1 MNIQLSD
8 HFTYR
13 RLFRFVLPSILMM
26 VVTSLYTIVDGFFV
40 SNFIGKTA
48 FAAVNLIIPVPLGVA
63 TIGYMVG
70 SGGSAIV
77 SRTLGERKKELA
89 NRYFSLLIYTVT
101 IVSVILGILGFLF
114 TRPISIFLGAEGELL
129 EECVRYGR
137 ILFAFIVFCI
147 LQVTF
152 QSFLIMAQKPDL
164 SLRTSLAA
172 GFTNAALD
180 YVFIVLFQWGVVGAA
195 LATVAGQMVGGIFP
209 LLYFARKNSSLLRLR
224 KTGWYGGMLRET
236 CVNGS
241 SEMVTNLSA
250 SVVSMVYNFQLMKF
264 VGETGV
270 AAYGIIMYV
279 NFVFMAVFF
288 GYSMGASPIA
298 SYHYGAQNHAE
309 LKNIFC
315 KSLWIVGMV
324 GVGMTL
330 LAEGL
335 NGPIVRIFAD
345 YDPELYALTSHGFRI
360 FSFAFLLTGFNVW
373 GSAFFTALS
382 NGVISALISF
392 IRTLVFELG
401 TVLVLPYFLEVDGI
415 WAAVLVAEVMALL
428 LTGFFVLKKREQ
440 YQYL

>member
-8 HFTYR
+8 NFTYR

-40 SNFIGKTA
+40 SNFVGKTA
-48 FAAVNLIIPVPLGVA
+48 FAAVNLIVPVPLGIA
-63 TIGYMVG
+63 TIGFMVG

-89 NRYFSLLIYTVT
+89 NRYFSLLIYTVA

-114 TRPISIFLGAEGELL
+114 TQPISIFLGAEGELL
-129 EECVRYGR
+129 EECVQYGR
-137 ILFAFIVFCI
+137 ILFACIVFCI
-147 LQVTF
+147 LQTAF

-164 SLRTSLAA
+164 ALRISLAA

-195 LATVAGQMVGGIFP
+195 LATVAGQLVGGIAP
-209 LLYFARKNSSLLRLR
+209 LFYFARKNSSLLRLQ
-224 KTGWYGGMLRET
+224 KTGWYGRMLLET

-241 SEMVTNLSA
+241 SEMVTELSA

-279 NFVFMAVFF
+279 NFVFMAIFF
-288 GYSMGASPIA
+288 GYSMGASPIV

-309 LKNIFC
+309 LKGMFC
-315 KSLWIVGMV
+315 KSLWIVGIV

-330 LAEGL
+330 LAEGF
-335 NGPIVRIFAD
+335 NGSIVGLFAQ

-360 FSFAFLLTGFNVW
+360 FAFAFLLTGFNVW

-382 NGVISALISF
+382 NGVISAGISF
-392 IRTLVFELG
+392 IRTLIFELG
-401 TVLVLPYFLEVDGI
+401 TVLILPYFWGIDGI
-415 WAAVLVAEVMALL
+415 WASVLVAEVMALL
-428 LTGFFVLKKREQ
+428 LTVFFFFRMKGR
-440 YQYL
+440 YHYM